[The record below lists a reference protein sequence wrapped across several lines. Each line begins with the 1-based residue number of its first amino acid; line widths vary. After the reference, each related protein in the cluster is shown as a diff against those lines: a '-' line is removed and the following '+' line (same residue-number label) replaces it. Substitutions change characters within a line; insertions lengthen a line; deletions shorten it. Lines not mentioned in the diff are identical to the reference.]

1 MSTTQEERVEG
12 TKNLVWARYSYWT
25 LAYILRLSGANKLIA
40 GEPLKQ
46 MIPVDEYI
54 PIMFNDHTE

>member
-1 MSTTQEERVEG
+1 MSRTEEVAVEG
-12 TKNLVWARYSYWT
+12 TETLVYAKYSYWT
-25 LAYILRLSGANKLIA
+25 LGYILRLSGAEKLIA
-40 GEPLKQ
+40 AEPLGQ

>member
-1 MSTTQEERVEG
+1 MSDSQENWVPGAE
-12 TKNLVWARYSYWT
+12 TLVWAKYSYWT
-25 LAYILRLSGANKLIA
+25 LGYILRLSGAQKLIA
-40 GEPLKQ
+40 GEPLGK